1 MGRCSLC
8 PIEGYRAE
16 AVEGSRE
23 ALYRGAKDDFRR
35 AAEWSKIAL
44 QKALRA
50 LEELQRARA
59 A

>member
-23 ALYRGAKDDFRR
+23 ALYRGAKNDFRG
-35 AAEWSKIAL
+35 AAEWSKIAA
-44 QKALRA
+44 KSS
-50 LEELQRARA
+50 
-59 A
+59 